1 MVSFSSIEKDFTAT
15 TQESFKDVSMHVK
28 LEIKCIQTSR
38 KEKFH
43 KQSVVIL
50 LKNGCSVK
58 HIFCTIFVPLSV
70 AKVTG
75 KHVRSSS
82 YLVLVF
88 LKKNSHSHGKS
99 TERLFLLKLLYNK
112 FFELIFFRTPF

>member
-70 AKVTG
+70 AKVIG